1 MTRPFA
7 VRGRSLTLLLVVL
20 LFPACSTI
28 YYSAWEAVGVEKRDL
43 LRSNVETVREDQ
55 EDVSEQF
62 ESTLER
68 IRALYGL
75 DGTALEKQYDR
86 VATEYERSEAD
97 AEALRDRIDTV
108 EEVAS
113 DLFAEWTTEID
124 EISDANLKQRSREQ
138 LSQTRARFAK
148 LSSALSSTEAS
159 LAPVLQRFKDQVLFL
174 KHSLNAQAVGQL
186 EAEGQAIE
194 GEVDRL
200 LRDLRTSIQQ
210 TDLFIRALPE

>member
-1 MTRPFA
+1 MTRPLA
-7 VRGRSLTLLLVVL
+7 VRGRLLTLLLVVL

-108 EEVAS
+108 EEVAR

-148 LSSALSSTEAS
+148 LSSVLSSTEAS